1 MRYRLRRY
9 IALIIFL
16 SVIGVLY
23 FLPFTIPFAFST
35 STLIYPAKIWSLRS
49 DLEGNFFGEVK
60 NYHTGVIE
68 TSTSYRFE
76 RGDINNLLVSEKIN
90 QNPVIRSGDTIGRLT
105 SRLIDER
112 IEHLENQLAIDRRL
126 LESSKT
132 GEKNE
137 IIDNLHQKKIL
148 AQQQLGLAKINF
160 DRIKA
165 LYEEEVVPASE
176 FDTAENEYQKAL
188 TNVEIADSDYRV
200 ASTGQ
205 KPEEISVIEERIT
218 SYQREIDFLQTTKK
232 EYLIISP
239 LSGKLVINQLMPTP
253 GEYIAI
259 YDTSE
264 YIIYAPIKYR
274 YRPYL
279 SPDMQVEFS
288 LQNSDVKVEAD
299 IFNIADRVDNILGSP
314 VILVKARVVPPAG
327 NIITGMSVNATFIG
341 EPVTLREY
349 IKRTIEIFI
358 L

>member
-1 MRYRLRRY
+1 M
-9 IALIIFL
+9 I
-16 SVIGVLY
+16 VVLY

-49 DLEGNFFGEVK
+49 DMEGNFFGEVK
-60 NYHTGVIE
+60 NYRTGVIE

-76 RGDINNLLVSEKIN
+76 RGDITNLLVSEKIN
-90 QNPVIRSGDTIGRLT
+90 ENPVISRGDTLGRLT

-112 IEHLENQLAIDRRL
+112 IEHLENQLAIDQRL

-137 IIDNLHQKKIL
+137 IIENLLQKKTL
-148 AQQQLGLAKINF
+148 AKQQMELAKINYQ
-160 DRIKA
+160 RIKA
-165 LYEEEVVPASE
+165 LFEEEVVPESDFE
-176 FDTAENEYQKAL
+176 TAENEYQKAL
-188 TNVEIADSDYRV
+188 TNVEIAASDYRV

-205 KPEEISVIEERIT
+205 KPEEISVIEERIL
-218 SYQREIDFLQTTKK
+218 SYRREIDFLLTTKK

-239 LSGKLVINQLMPTP
+239 LSGKLIINQLMPAI
-253 GEYIAI
+253 GEYISI

-264 YIIYAPIKYR
+264 YIIYAPVKYR

-279 SPDMQVEFS
+279 SADMQINFS
-288 LQNSDVKVEAD
+288 TQNTEEEVKAE
-299 IFNIADRVDNILGSP
+299 IFNIADRVDNILGSQ
-314 VILVKARVVPPAG
+314 VILVKARVATPTES
-327 NIITGMSVNATFIG
+327 IITGMSVNATFVG
-341 EPVTLREY
+341 EPITLREY